1 MRRRCARTFWVL
13 ACDPMLVQK
22 RDRAGNLARP
32 HTVRWT
38 CHRCGQI
45 VGESTLPVNW
55 RMLAQLRRDAGQIE
69 KARKRA

>member
-1 MRRRCARTFWVL
+1 MTRCLLTLWLLPHDVF
-13 ACDPMLVQK
+13 LVQK
-22 RDRAGNLARP
+22 RDRSGSLIKP
-32 HTVRWT
+32 HTVRWA

-69 KARKRA
+69 KARKQA